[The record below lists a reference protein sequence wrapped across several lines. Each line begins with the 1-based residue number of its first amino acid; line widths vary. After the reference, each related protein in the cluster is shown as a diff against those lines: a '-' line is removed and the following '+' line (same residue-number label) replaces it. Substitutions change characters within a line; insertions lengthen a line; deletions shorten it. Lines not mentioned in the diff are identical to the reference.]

1 MYKVKLFSTATSRL
15 QELEN
20 RANDFLSMQKIDTIK
35 DIKFNIEKKGPM
47 NEIFLIILYE
57 EENKEENE

>member
-1 MYKVKLFSTATSRL
+1 MYKIKLFSTATSRL

-20 RANDFLSMQKIDTIK
+20 KTNDFLSIQKINIK
-35 DIKFNIEKKGPM
+35 DIKFNIVKKGPM

-57 EENKEENE
+57 EENE

>member
-1 MYKVKLFSTATSRL
+1 MYKIKLFSTATSRL

-57 EENKEENE
+57 EENE

>member
-1 MYKVKLFSTATSRL
+1 MYKIKLFSAATSRL

-20 RANDFLSMQKIDTIK
+20 KINDFLLIQKIDTIK
-35 DIKFNIEKKGPM
+35 DIKFNIVKKGPM

-57 EENKEENE
+57 EENE